1 VSIALWVSLPDD
13 ACDRDP
19 EARSTVG
26 RVRGE
31 YKVPGGKL
39 VAVDLQTADGRI
51 SVAAVSGDFFLEPD
65 EALADIDAALIG
77 MSVDAGV
84 EQLTHAV
91 LGSLRPDAQLFG
103 FSAEAVAIA
112 VRRALGK
119 ATGWDDHLFDVI
131 GPRVLPP
138 VVHVALDE
146 VLAHEVAAGRRNPTL
161 RFWDWDSP
169 LVVIGSFQSY
179 RNEIDSDGAAR
190 HGIDVVRR
198 ISGGGAMF
206 MEPGNCI
213 TYSLVV
219 PASLV
224 EGLSFERSYAFL
236 DEWVMGA
243 LAEVGV
249 VNARYV
255 PLNDIASDQGKIA
268 GAAQKRFADGAVL
281 HHVTMAYDI
290 DAVKMLE
297 VLRIGREKM
306 SDKGTRSADKG
317 STRCGRKP
325 GGRGRRSCIPSPSR
339 SPGDTG
345 RCLRITPRPS
355 WRRRK
360 PWWPASSARLNGPTG
375 CPEHLGCGGA
385 AAFRRPPHRS
395 RPGR

>member
-1 VSIALWVSLPDD
+1 M
-13 ACDRDP
+13 
-19 EARSTVG
+19 
-26 RVRGE
+26 RGE

-39 VAVDLQTADGRI
+39 VAVDVEVADGRLR
-51 SVAAVSGDFFLEPD
+51 AASVSGDFFLEPD
-65 EALADIDAALIG
+65 EALADIDAALVG

-84 EQLTHAV
+84 EQLTHAIE
-91 LGSLRPDAQLFG
+91 GSLRPDAQLFG
-103 FSAEAVAIA
+103 FSAESVAIA

-119 ATGWDDHLFDVI
+119 ATGWDDHTFDVI
-131 GPRVLPP
+131 GPQVLPP
-138 VVHVALDE
+138 VMHVALDE
-146 VLAHEVAAGRRNPTL
+146 VIAHEVAAGRRNPTL

-179 RNEIDSDGAAR
+179 RNEIDPDGAAR

-224 EGLSFERSYAFL
+224 EGLSFQRSYAFL

-290 DAVKMLE
+290 DADKMLE

-306 SDKGTRSADKG
+306 SDKGTRSANKRVDPMRSQTG
-317 STRCGRKP
+317 LPRAEILRSFQESFA
-325 GGRGRRSCIPSPSR
+325 RRY
-339 SPGDTG
+339 
-345 RCLRITPRPS
+345 
-355 WRRRK
+355 
-360 PWWPASSARLNGPTG
+360 
-375 CPEHLGCGGA
+375 
-385 AAFRRPPHRS
+385 RS
-395 RPGR
+395 RPSDYTDGELAAAKLLVDNKFGTPEWTHRVP